1 MHWYRAVDDLSY
13 FRRQFKSYFPRQVKV
28 TVGNSNLNK
37 EDEGP
42 VASQSVTQHVQVLAI
57 AIATVTVLQC
67 RGWR

>member
-42 VASQSVTQHVQVLAI
+42 VASQSVTQHVQVL
-57 AIATVTVLQC
+57 
-67 RGWR
+67 